1 MTKDKLKIVFV
12 GMPDMALV
20 CLSRLLEED
29 FNIVGVVPPKK
40 THETYNYFREFVKYR
55 NLNLIEFENSCNEYD
70 CIKQIEKLNADIV
83 MPASEQCEN
92 MKTVASKVG
101 VTVVCDEEA

>member
-1 MTKDKLKIVFV
+1 MGIDGKFL
-12 GMPDMALV
+12 G
-20 CLSRLLEED
+20 EEQCK
-29 FNIVGVVPPKK
+29 NVKEVVSKYGVTV
-40 THETYNYFREFVKYR
+40 V
-55 NLNLIEFENSCNEYD
+55 CNED
-70 CIKQIEKLNADIV
+70 DEKEKEKLTADIV